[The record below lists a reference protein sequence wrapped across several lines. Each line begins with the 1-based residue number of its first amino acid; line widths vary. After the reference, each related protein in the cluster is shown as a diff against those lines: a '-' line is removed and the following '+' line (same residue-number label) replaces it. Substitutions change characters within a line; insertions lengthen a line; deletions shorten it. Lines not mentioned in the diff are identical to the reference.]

1 MKKSLLV
8 ILAAPSGTGKS
19 TICKELIKKNK
30 KWEFS
35 VSVTTRT
42 PRDGEIDGKDYTF
55 ISNSDFEHYVK
66 FGDFIEWE
74 IVHGNKYG
82 TLWSSVEDAIDSSK
96 VMIFDIDV
104 KGGLA
109 IKEEYPDNTI
119 LLFIEPPGDNINEQ
133 KEPIPTEITKIQG
146 CGTAMWQ
153 FSSEIDKLSKMS
165 QSPTREEW
173 IDSVAILHNSII
185 EKLEP
190 SWQKA
195 SQFYF

>member
-1 MKKSLLV
+1 MKNSLLV

-35 VSVTTRT
+35 VSVTTRI
-42 PRDGEIDGKDYTF
+42 PRDGEVDGKDYTF
-55 ISNSDFEHYVK
+55 ISNSEFEHFVK

-82 TLWSSVEDAIDSSK
+82 TPWSSVEDAVSDSK

-109 IKEEYPDNTI
+109 IKEEYPDNTV
-119 LLFIEPPGDNINEQ
+119 LLFIEPPGENINEQ
-133 KEPIPTEITKIQG
+133 KEALNDRLVKRGNEQELAIKHRLKRFETEMQYKEKFDYSFINKDLNKTV
-146 CGTAMWQ
+146 
-153 FSSEIDKLSKMS
+153 DK
-165 QSPTREEW
+165 
-173 IDSVAILHNSII
+173 V
-185 EKLEP
+185 EKLI
-190 SWQKA
+190 KRKIK
-195 SQFYF
+195 

>member
-1 MKKSLLV
+1 MKNSLLV

-30 KWEFS
+30 KWKFS
-35 VSVTTRT
+35 VSVTTRI

-55 ISNSDFEHYVK
+55 ISNSDFEHFVK

-82 TLWSSVEDAIDSSK
+82 TPWSSVEDAVSSSK

-133 KEPIPTEITKIQG
+133 KEALNDRLVKRGNEQELAIKHRLKRFETE
-146 CGTAMWQ
+146 MQ
-153 FSSEIDKLSKMS
+153 FKEKFDYSFVNKNLNKTVDK
-165 QSPTREEW
+165 
-173 IDSVAILHNSII
+173 V
-185 EKLEP
+185 EKLIKKEI
-190 SWQKA
+190 K
-195 SQFYF
+195 

>member
-30 KWEFS
+30 DWEFS
-35 VSVTTRT
+35 VSVTTRI

-55 ISNSDFEHYVK
+55 ISNADFEHNVK

-82 TLWSSVEDAIDSSK
+82 TPWSSVEDGISSSK
-96 VMIFDIDV
+96 IMIFDIDV
-104 KGGLA
+104 KGALS

-133 KEPIPTEITKIQG
+133 KEALNDRLVKRGNEQELAIKHRLKIFETEMQYKEKFDHSFINKDLKKTV
-146 CGTAMWQ
+146 
-153 FSSEIDKLSKMS
+153 DN
-165 QSPTREEW
+165 
-173 IDSVAILHNSII
+173 V
-185 EKLEP
+185 EKLIKKEI
-190 SWQKA
+190 K
-195 SQFYF
+195 

>member
-1 MKKSLLV
+1 MKNSLLV

-35 VSVTTRT
+35 VSVTTRI
-42 PRDGEIDGKDYTF
+42 PRDGEVDGKDYTF
-55 ISNSDFEHYVK
+55 ISNSEFEHFVK

-82 TLWSSVEDAIDSSK
+82 TPWSSVENAISDSK

-119 LLFIEPPGDNINEQ
+119 LLFIEPPGENINEQ
-133 KEPIPTEITKIQG
+133 KEALNDRLVKRGNEQELAIKHRLKRFETEMQYKEKFDYSFINKDLNKTVDKVEKLIKRKIQ
-146 CGTAMWQ
+146 
-153 FSSEIDKLSKMS
+153 
-165 QSPTREEW
+165 
-173 IDSVAILHNSII
+173 
-185 EKLEP
+185 
-190 SWQKA
+190 
-195 SQFYF
+195 

>member
-1 MKKSLLV
+1 MKNSLLV

-35 VSVTTRT
+35 VSVTTRI
-42 PRDGEIDGKDYTF
+42 PRDGEVDGKDYTF
-55 ISNSDFEHYVK
+55 ISNSEFEHFVK

-82 TLWSSVEDAIDSSK
+82 TPWSSVENTISDSK

-119 LLFIEPPGDNINEQ
+119 LLFIEPPGENINEQ
-133 KEPIPTEITKIQG
+133 KEALNDRLVKRGNEQELAIKHRLKRFETEMQYKEKFDYSFINKDLNKTV
-146 CGTAMWQ
+146 
-153 FSSEIDKLSKMS
+153 DK
-165 QSPTREEW
+165 
-173 IDSVAILHNSII
+173 V
-185 EKLEP
+185 EKLI
-190 SWQKA
+190 KRKIK
-195 SQFYF
+195 